1 MNKERIEENRKYVNA
16 GEGLVFDY
24 IEDLDLWIIGGFGPV
39 DIQPDGIK
47 FEHISPSVFPNGER
61 SLLPYITECDA
72 AEGFSVYKF
81 KAPFF
86 NGGRDI
92 TGVDIYF
99 IQCTNNGT
107 TYFACSNQ
115 TVLHSFVLNVSDKKK
130 CNVKKHQRHN
140 DP

>member
-1 MNKERIEENRKYVNA
+1 MDKERIEENRKYVNV
-16 GEGLVFDY
+16 GEESVFNY
-24 IEDLDLWIIGGFGPV
+24 VEDLGLWIIGGFGPV

-47 FEHISPSVFPNGER
+47 FEHISPSVFQNCKG

-72 AEGFSVYKF
+72 AEGFSVYKY

-115 TVLHSFVLNVSDKKK
+115 TVLHSFVLNVSDKIKVQCQK
-130 CNVKKHQRHN
+130 TSKTQ
-140 DP
+140 

>member
-1 MNKERIEENRKYVNA
+1 MNKERIEENKTYINA
-16 GEGLVFDY
+16 GEGLTFDY
-24 IEDLDLWIIGGFGPV
+24 IEDLGLWIIGGFGPI

-107 TYFACSNQ
+107 TYFACPNQ
-115 TVLHSFVLNVSDKKK
+115 AVLHSFVLNVSNKIK
-130 CNVKKHQRHN
+130 V
-140 DP
+140 

>member
-1 MNKERIEENRKYVNA
+1 MDRERIEENRKYVNA
-16 GEGLVFDY
+16 GEESVFNY
-24 IEDLDLWIIGGFGPV
+24 VEDLGLWIIGGSGPV

-47 FEHISPSVFPNGER
+47 FEHISPSVFPNCIG

-86 NGGRDI
+86 YGGRDI
-92 TGVDIYF
+92 TGVDIFF

-115 TVLHSFVLNVSDKKK
+115 TVLHSFVLNVSDKIK
-130 CNVKKHQRHN
+130 V
-140 DP
+140 

>member
-1 MNKERIEENRKYVNA
+1 MDKGRIEENRKYVNA
-16 GEGLVFDY
+16 GEGLAFDY
-24 IEDLDLWIIGGFGPV
+24 IEDLGLWIIGGFGPV

-86 NGGRDI
+86 NAGRDI

-107 TYFACSNQ
+107 TYFACPNQ
-115 TVLHSFVLNVSDKKK
+115 AVLHSFVLNVSNKIK
-130 CNVKKHQRHN
+130 V
-140 DP
+140 

>member
-1 MNKERIEENRKYVNA
+1 MDKERIEENRKYVNA
-16 GEGLVFDY
+16 GERLVFDY
-24 IEDLDLWIIGGFGPV
+24 VKDLGLWIIGGYGPI

-47 FEHISPSVFPNGER
+47 FESISPSDYANIKKSIP
-61 SLLPYITECDA
+61 PYITECDA

-92 TGVDIYF
+92 IGVDIYF

-107 TYFACSNQ
+107 SYFACPNQ
-115 TVLHSFVLNVSDKKK
+115 AVLHSFVLNVSDKI
-130 CNVKKHQRHN
+130 
-140 DP
+140 